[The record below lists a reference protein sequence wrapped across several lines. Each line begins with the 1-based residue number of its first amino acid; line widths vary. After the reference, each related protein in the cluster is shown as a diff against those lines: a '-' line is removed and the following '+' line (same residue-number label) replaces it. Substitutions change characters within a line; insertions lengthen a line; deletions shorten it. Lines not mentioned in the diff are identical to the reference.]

1 MLRFSSKRNDSYSVA
16 QFYFGYLSGRMIK
29 HLYSKNAKESPEK
42 PYLGTRVKTGV
53 NEKGQPGKIEYNKCL
68 TIL

>member
-1 MLRFSSKRNDSYSVA
+1 
-16 QFYFGYLSGRMIK
+16 MILTLF
-29 HLYSKNAKESPEK
+29 HNTILDIFLAERLNILYSKNAKESPEK

-53 NEKGQPGKIEYNKCL
+53 NEKGQPGKIDYNKCL